1 MESQQIFSTGV
12 SLCSRIPLSIRALS
26 GAAAHP
32 WSCLPQHGGVRG
44 CVHQTCH
51 HGPRQ
56 LPMPGF
62 PTAHQK
68 QVRAVL
74 SLRRLLWI
82 CSRAGYRRR
91 GTGVGTVPHG
101 LGGEPGLRREGR
113 VRNTTAR
120 GRPLSA
126 PRSSA
131 WGLLPPRTP
140 ALFVVTLGGFEIP
153 VQSRDEAGPK
163 THSLM
168 HKATWKDC
176 PDTALSQS
184 GSLTSAALGERP
196 YGFRVVKDGPCGCFL
211 VQLIN

>member
-1 MESQQIFSTGV
+1 MESQRIFSTGV

-131 WGLLPPRTP
+131 FPPEVFCPQGHPLSLWWPWEGLRYQCRVEMKRDQKHPHWCTKPRGKIVLTQP
-140 ALFVVTLGGFEIP
+140 SP
-153 VQSRDEAGPK
+153 RAG
-163 THSLM
+163 
-168 HKATWKDC
+168 
-176 PDTALSQS
+176 Q
-184 GSLTSAALGERP
+184 
-196 YGFRVVKDGPCGCFL
+196 
-211 VQLIN
+211 